1 MNWPDYAILAVIAI
15 SVLVGALRGFIKE
28 VFSLLV
34 WAAAFLVAY
43 HFAGDVAEM
52 MEDAVTL
59 PSARTAM
66 GFTGLFIVVLLVG
79 GLMNY
84 LLGRLVETTG
94 LSGTDRLLG
103 GVFGAA
109 RGLVLI
115 IAVLLVAGFTPI
127 PADPWWKESIT
138 IRRLMPLVA
147 WAAEHLPESAV
158 EHLDF
163 EPDDKKTKDP
173 DKDEGAE
180 KTPSESAKPEEA
192 GFRPGQKM
200 ASDTLVL
207 VESRATQPSPNLQ
220 GQATCAES

>member
-1 MNWPDYAILAVIAI
+1 VDWPDYAILAVIVV
-15 SVLVGALRGFIKE
+15 SVVVGALRGFIKE

-43 HFAGDVAEM
+43 HFAGDLADL

-66 GFTGLFIVVLLVG
+66 GFSGLFIAVLLVG
-79 GLMNY
+79 GLINY

-115 IAVLLVAGFTPI
+115 LAVLLVCGFTPI
-127 PADPWWKESIT
+127 PGDPWWKDSQT
-138 IRRLMPLVA
+138 IQRMMPLVA
-147 WAAEHLPESAV
+147 WTATYLPQSVV
-158 EHLDF
+158 EHLNF
-163 EPDDKKTKDP
+163 EPDSEDAEESEEEQAA
-173 DKDEGAE
+173 DESDAE
-180 KTPSESAKPEEA
+180 VAIVNGGTP
-192 GFRPGQKM
+192 
-200 ASDTLVL
+200 VL
-207 VESRATQPSPNLQ
+207 LKSCATQWSPKLQ
-220 GQATCAES
+220 GQARCAES

>member
-1 MNWPDYAILAVIAI
+1 MNWPDYAILAVLAI

-34 WAAAFLVAY
+34 WSAAFLVAY
-43 HFAGDVAEM
+43 HFAGDVAVL

-66 GFTGLFIVVLLVG
+66 GFSGLFIAVLLVG

-115 IAVLLVAGFTPI
+115 VAVLLVSGFTPI
-127 PADPWWKESIT
+127 PADPWWKESLT
-138 IRRLMPLVA
+138 IQRLMPLVS
-147 WAAEHLPESAV
+147 WAAEHLPDTVV

-163 EPDDKKTKDP
+163 EPGDKN
-173 DKDEGAE
+173 
-180 KTPSESAKPEEA
+180 SESSEPDPAQAEEA
-192 GFRPGQKM
+192 GELTDSNPAGSGHRQKT
-200 ASDTLVL
+200 ARAPVL
-207 VESRATQPSPNLQ
+207 VESRTTQPLPN
-220 GQATCAES
+220 

>member
-1 MNWPDYAILAVIAI
+1 MSWPDYAILAVIAI

-34 WAAAFLVAY
+34 WSAAFLVAY
-43 HFAGDVAEM
+43 HFAGDVAEL

-79 GLMNY
+79 GLITY
-84 LLGRLVETTG
+84 LLGKLVETTG
-94 LSGTDRLLG
+94 LSGTDRMLG
-103 GVFGAA
+103 GVFGAG

-115 IAVLLVAGFTPI
+115 VAVLLVSGFTPI
-127 PADPWWKESIT
+127 PADPWWKQSLT
-138 IRRLMPLVA
+138 IQRLLPLVT
-147 WAAEHLPESAV
+147 WAAEYLPESVV

-163 EPDDKKTKDP
+163 EPEDEEAGDP
-173 DKDEGAE
+173 DKDEDTVKASAE
-180 KTPSESAKPEEA
+180 LTQSSQT
-192 GFRPGQKM
+192 GQKKG
-200 ASDTLVL
+200 SVPPVL
-207 VESRATQPSPNLQ
+207 VEFRATQPSPNLQ

>member
-1 MNWPDYAILAVIAI
+1 VSWPDYAILAVLAI

-34 WAAAFLVAY
+34 WATAFLVAY
-43 HFAGDVAEM
+43 HFAGDVAKL
-52 MEDAVTL
+52 MEDTVTL

-66 GFTGLFIVVLLVG
+66 GFTGLFVAVLLVG

-115 IAVLLVAGFTPI
+115 VAVLLVAGFTPI
-127 PADPWWKESIT
+127 PADPWWKDSST
-138 IRRLMPLVA
+138 IQRMMPLVS
-147 WAAEHLPESAV
+147 WAAEYLPESVV

-163 EPDDKKTKDP
+163 EPEE
-173 DKDEGAE
+173 KDEEGEEDEAE
-180 KTPSESAKPEEA
+180 PDEDQVPDE
-192 GFRPGQKM
+192 Q
-200 ASDTLVL
+200 
-207 VESRATQPSPNLQ
+207 
-220 GQATCAES
+220 

>member
-1 MNWPDYAILAVIAI
+1 VNWPDYAILAVLAI

-43 HFAGDVAEM
+43 HFAGDVAAL
-52 MEDAVTL
+52 MEDTVTL
-59 PSARTAM
+59 PSARIAM
-66 GFTGLFIVVLLVG
+66 GFAGLFVAVLLLG
-79 GLMNY
+79 GLINY

-94 LSGTDRLLG
+94 LTGTDRLLG

-127 PADPWWKESIT
+127 PMDPWWKDSST
-138 IRRLMPLVA
+138 IQRLMPLVKRA
-147 WAAEHLPESAV
+147 TDYLPESVV

-163 EPDDKKTKDP
+163 EPEEKKTE
-173 DKDEGAE
+173 KDEKQPGSDQVPE
-180 KTPSESAKPEEA
+180 KA
-192 GFRPGQKM
+192 
-200 ASDTLVL
+200 
-207 VESRATQPSPNLQ
+207 
-220 GQATCAES
+220 

>member
-1 MNWPDYAILAVIAI
+1 MDWPDYAILAVII
-15 SVLVGALRGFIKE
+15 VSVVVGALRGFIKE

-43 HFAGDVAEM
+43 HFAGNVADL
-52 MEDAVTL
+52 MENAVTL

-66 GFTGLFIVVLLVG
+66 GFSGLFIAVLLLG
-79 GLMNY
+79 GLINY

-115 IAVLLVAGFTPI
+115 VAVLLVCGFTPI
-127 PADPWWKESIT
+127 PGDPWWKESQT
-138 IRRLMPLVA
+138 IQRMMPLVS
-147 WAAEHLPESAV
+147 WAGGYLPDSVV

-163 EPDDKKTKDP
+163 EPVLEDGEKSENAPDDDP
-173 DKDEGAE
+173 DPDVA
-180 KTPSESAKPEEA
+180 
-192 GFRPGQKM
+192 M
-200 ASDTLVL
+200 LNSDSPVL
-207 VESRATQPSPNLQ
+207 VESCATPASPTLQ
-220 GQATCAES
+220 GQARCAES